1 METNYIKIST
11 AITKSWIFKD
21 ANYFKWWVDML
32 TMAARNSHKVMHD
45 SHLFTLERGQL
56 IASIFS
62 LSERWSKNRKTIIR
76 FLNLLQK
83 EDMIRRTVRD
93 RQTPIITICNYERY
107 QQSPDATADTLTDT
121 LTDTTGTVDT
131 LTDTTADTLTDTL
144 RDTLNKNTIDYKTNS
159 YTPFEEVKA
168 IATDTLTD
176 TTADTLTDTLT
187 DTLKEKE
194 KKEKRKKAKEK
205 INKNKNKIIS
215 TTTTAQARTCEGEIQ
230 EDEEK
235 EITETN
241 GNNLF
246 LSQERQNEILN
257 ELKDNQIFVETVCM
271 NLHLTYLDVRNKL
284 DEFQREVNA
293 KLTRHRDEYDLRR
306 HAYDWIRINKL
317 KENNGRNTHSDTEAA
332 EKRNREVREYVTNLL
347 RN

>member
-1 METNYIKIST
+1 MEANYIKIST

-32 TMAARNSHKVMHD
+32 TMAARNNHKVMHD

-121 LTDTTGTVDT
+121 LTDTLRDTLTDTTGTVDT
-131 LTDTTADTLTDTL
+131 LTDTTADTLADTL
-144 RDTLNKNTIDYKTNS
+144 R
-159 YTPFEEVKA
+159 
-168 IATDTLTD
+168 
-176 TTADTLTDTLT
+176 

-194 KKEKRKKAKEK
+194 KKEKRKEAKEK

>member
-1 METNYIKIST
+1 MEANYIKIST

-32 TMAARNSHKVMHD
+32 TMAAVETHEEQHEGQTYTIQQGQFVTSIAALAKHWNKS
-45 SHLFTLERGQL
+45 RGA
-56 IASIFS
+56 I
-62 LSERWSKNRKTIIR
+62 NR
-76 FLNLLQK
+76 FLKQLFIQK
-83 EDMIRRTVRD
+83 FINIKPLCKRGVLF
-93 RQTPIITICNYERY
+93 IICNYNEY
-107 QQSPDATADTLTDT
+107 
-121 LTDTTGTVDT
+121 
-131 LTDTTADTLTDTL
+131 
-144 RDTLNKNTIDYKTNS
+144 
-159 YTPFEEVKA
+159 
-168 IATDTLTD
+168 IATDSKTD
-176 TTADTLTDTLT
+176 SKTDSYSNSK
-187 DTLKEKE
+187 KEKE
-194 KKEKRKKAKEK
+194 KKEKRKEAKEK

-246 LSQERQNEILN
+246 LSQERQNELLN
-257 ELKDNQIFVETVCM
+257 ELKENQIFVETVCM

-284 DEFQREVNA
+284 EEFQREVNA

-317 KENNGRNTHSDTEAA
+317 KENNGRNTYSDTEAA
-332 EKRNREVREYVTNLL
+332 TKRNREVREYVTNLL